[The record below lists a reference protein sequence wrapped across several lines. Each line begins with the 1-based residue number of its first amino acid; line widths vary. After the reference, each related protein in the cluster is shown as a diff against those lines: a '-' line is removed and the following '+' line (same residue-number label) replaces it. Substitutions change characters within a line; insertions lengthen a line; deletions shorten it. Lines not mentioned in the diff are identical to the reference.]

1 MFLNK
6 LIIIL
11 KNLKNI
17 LFNKDEIFFK
27 NNYNI

>member
-27 NNYNI
+27 SNYNI